1 MTKSIGLLSS
11 HRKKV
16 AKQKKMGRNP
26 HMLPGYL
33 LLWATIPP
41 SPLYASV
48 EVHRTSAPT
57 VQMGLPCSYCH
68 FFAVSITPT
77 VKSSNAT
84 AKVMPHLTNA
94 TLSLMPPI
102 NISNAI

>member
-1 MTKSIGLLSS
+1 M
-11 HRKKV
+11 
-16 AKQKKMGRNP
+16 AKEKKMGRNP

-41 SPLYASV
+41 SPLYASM
-48 EVHRTSAPT
+48 EVHRTGAPT
-57 VQMGLPCSYCH
+57 VRMGLPCYYCH
-68 FFAVSITPT
+68 FLAVSITRV

-94 TLSLMPPI
+94 ALSLMPPI
-102 NISNAI
+102 NLSNAI

>member
-1 MTKSIGLLSS
+1 
-11 HRKKV
+11 
-16 AKQKKMGRNP
+16 MGRNP

-48 EVHRTSAPT
+48 EVHRTGAPT
-57 VQMGLPCSYCH
+57 VRMGLACPLNQTHPYFH
-68 FFAVSITPT
+68 FFVVSITPA

-84 AKVMPHLTNA
+84 AKVMAHLTSA
-94 TLSLMPPI
+94 TLSLMPPK
-102 NISNAI
+102 NLSNAI

>member
-1 MTKSIGLLSS
+1 
-11 HRKKV
+11 
-16 AKQKKMGRNP
+16 MGCNP

-57 VQMGLPCSYCH
+57 VRMVLACPLNQTHPYCH
-68 FFAVSITPT
+68 FFAVSITPA

-94 TLSLMPPI
+94 ALSLMPST
-102 NISNAI
+102 NLSNAI